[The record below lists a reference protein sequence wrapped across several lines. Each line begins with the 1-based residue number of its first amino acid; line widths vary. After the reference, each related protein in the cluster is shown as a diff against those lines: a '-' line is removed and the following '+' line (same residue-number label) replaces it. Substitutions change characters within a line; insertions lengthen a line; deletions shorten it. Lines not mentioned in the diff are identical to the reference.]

1 MAVNVRI
8 PVLLRSLTQN
18 QGEVSVDGGTVKE
31 VIEQLEAQFPGFQER
46 LYDETGKL
54 RRFIN
59 IYVNSEDIRSQDGEG
74 TAVKDG
80 DEISIVPAIAGGCEA

>member
-18 QGEVSVDGGTVKE
+18 QGEVSVDGATVKE
-31 VIEQLEAQFPGFQER
+31 VLAALESRFPGIRER
-46 LYDETGKL
+46 LYDEEGNL

-59 IYVNSEDIRSQDGEG
+59 IYVNSEDIRTRDGEE
-74 TAVKDG
+74 TPVNEG
-80 DEISIVPAIAGGCEA
+80 DEIAIVPAIAGGR